1 MATNSTYFVALCS
14 FVATRYA
21 EAGIQLDDIEREELP
36 LALRTFLNTI
46 SNGLRDPIPEK
57 RKRRGIDF
65 GTETL
70 NEIPPAN
77 LHYSTN
83 KGRQC
88 QPHISRHRQSRSG
101 ISSGLVP
108 EYFGCPRCQG
118 TGTTCPNAN
127 MTALINRE
135 SGPISKL
142 ASAIYAVD
150 QVFHKWVVHAF
161 PPGFSWASSPLDNS
175 YSQAELTTFFNFITL
190 SYNLHTLRTTL
201 KDLSTHMKSV
211 SRKITAFSAA
221 LSFLLGILIHI
232 SESRGVQIP
241 PNLPFT
247 FKPVDETD
255 YRCPF
260 PGITNRSHTRPPHDH
275 YFTLLKN
282 SILLRHAVTQLSK
295 FITTT
300 LASHIRLAVM
310 SLGALSQSPPGT
322 IDPSLF
328 CPGRLVQLADKLGN
342 MEVISMEQELKPF
355 LQRLEDHA
363 AAVKEKLAGWDLG
376 DQALAMDTS
385 LPRSYV
391 EMLAGKFGEVQT
403 ATLGSGGWMIQ
414 VAEEGARVVGEVAEG
429 YRVLRLRECC

>member
-36 LALRTFLNTI
+36 LTLSTFLNTI
-46 SNGLRDPIPEK
+46 SNGLGDPIPEK
-57 RKRRGIDF
+57 RKRRG
-65 GTETL
+65 
-70 NEIPPAN
+70 
-77 LHYSTN
+77 
-83 KGRQC
+83 RQC
-88 QPHISRHRQSRSG
+88 QPHISGHRHSRSG

-108 EYFGCPRCQG
+108 EYFGCPRCHG

-135 SGPISKL
+135 SGPIAKL

-175 YSQAELTTFFNFITL
+175 YSQAELTTFFNLITL

-201 KDLSTHMKSV
+201 KDLSTHMKFV
-211 SRKITAFSAA
+211 SRKISAFSAA

-232 SESRGVQIP
+232 SESHGVQIP

-247 FKPVDETD
+247 FKPVDETH

-260 PGITNRSHTRPPHDH
+260 PGITNQSNTRPPHDH
-275 YFTLLKN
+275 YFTLVKS

-310 SLGALSQSPPGT
+310 SVGALSQSPPGT
-322 IDPSLF
+322 IDPSLL
-328 CPGRLVQLADKLGN
+328 CPGRLGQLADKLGN

-363 AAVKEKLAGWDLG
+363 AAVKEKLGGWDLG

-385 LPRSYV
+385 TLSGSYV

-429 YRVLRLRECC
+429 YRLLRLREYC

>member
-36 LALRTFLNTI
+36 LTLSTFLNTI

-57 RKRRGIDF
+57 RKRRAPTKAANASHTSAGTGI
-65 GTETL
+65 
-70 NEIPPAN
+70 PARVYLQALFPN
-77 LHYSTN
+77 TSAA
-83 KGRQC
+83 RD
-88 QPHISRHRQSRSG
+88 
-101 ISSGLVP
+101 
-108 EYFGCPRCQG
+108 G

-135 SGPISKL
+135 SGPIAKL
-142 ASAIYAVD
+142 ASAIYAID

-161 PPGFSWASSPLDNS
+161 PSGFSWASPLDNS
-175 YSQAELTTFFNFITL
+175 YSQAELTTFFNLITL

-201 KDLSTHMKSV
+201 KDLNTHLKSV

-232 SESRGVQIP
+232 SESHGVQIP

-260 PGITNRSHTRPPHDH
+260 PGITNQSHTRPPHDH
-275 YFTLLKN
+275 YFTLIKN

-322 IDPSLF
+322 IDPSLL
-328 CPGRLVQLADKLGN
+328 CPGRLGQLADKLGN

-355 LQRLEDHA
+355 LQRLENHA

-376 DQALAMDTS
+376 DQALAMDTTS
-385 LPRSYV
+385 LSGSYV

-429 YRVLRLRECC
+429 YRLLRLREYC